1 MNEKNIF
8 TKRWFCVLLI
18 VLFGVIAYHNCL
30 PNEMFWDDDDF
41 INNNRYI
48 KDFHFWP
55 LWFSQN
61 MVAGSYLV
69 SNYWRPLLLIIFAT
83 EWHWWQNWVYGW
95 HAVSVGVHI
104 LAAVTLYFLVNRLF
118 AINLLALLTALIFVT
133 HPVHNE
139 AVVYVNSMGDSLA
152 TFMVLSSLLLY
163 TRFRQSRKPAWATRS
178 YWASLL
184 LFPLALISKETGFVL
199 VGLLPLTDFLL
210 LSKAKTFW
218 GRVKQVAAAAWPFII
233 LGIIY
238 IILRGTV
245 LNFNNSFNF
254 YNADNAFTTHPGIR
268 LMTFFKVMVQYTGFL
283 FFPYQLR
290 VERAFAFAQSP
301 LEWDVIVG
309 GLLVGLMLVSAFKN
323 WKTRPWISFG
333 LGWFFIA
340 IAPASNILVPINSV
354 IYEHFLYMPMI
365 GIVLITVHLALDW
378 AQKHNFIPTLLK
390 ITALILIIFCA
401 INIRRNLDW
410 RTSIGFYE
418 QLITYR
424 PDDYRVINNLGMEYA
439 NKGFNDKAIPEYIK
453 AIALD
458 PQNPVAYH
466 NLAGSYRDTGH
477 IDLALE
483 NFHKAIQLNPNFI
496 FTYRSLADLYWR
508 MGQWEN
514 CKESILQILRMDP
527 MDENSRRALQVIEEK
542 LAH

>member
-1 MNEKNIF
+1 
-8 TKRWFCVLLI
+8 
-18 VLFGVIAYHNCL
+18 
-30 PNEMFWDDDDF
+30 
-41 INNNRYI
+41 
-48 KDFHFWP
+48 
-55 LWFSQN
+55 
-61 MVAGSYLV
+61 
-69 SNYWRPLLLIIFAT
+69 
-83 EWHWWQNWVYGW
+83 
-95 HAVSVGVHI
+95 
-104 LAAVTLYFLVNRLF
+104 
-118 AINLLALLTALIFVT
+118 
-133 HPVHNE
+133 
-139 AVVYVNSMGDSLA
+139 
-152 TFMVLSSLLLY
+152 
-163 TRFRQSRKPAWATRS
+163 
-178 YWASLL
+178 
-184 LFPLALISKETGFVL
+184 
-199 VGLLPLTDFLL
+199 
-210 LSKAKTFW
+210 
-218 GRVKQVAAAAWPFII
+218 
-233 LGIIY
+233 
-238 IILRGTV
+238 V